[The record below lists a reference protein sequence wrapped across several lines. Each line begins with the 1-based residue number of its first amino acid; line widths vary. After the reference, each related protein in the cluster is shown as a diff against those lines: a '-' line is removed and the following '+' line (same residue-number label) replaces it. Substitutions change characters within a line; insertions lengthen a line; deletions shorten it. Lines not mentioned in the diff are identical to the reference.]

1 MEDETVRATSET
13 TPEMLITGLTIDSLN
28 VNVISTLSSPF
39 TILSLSSLLKLIS
52 VGVTVSTL
60 NSVELEVLEFPAVSY
75 THLTLPTKR
84 IV

>member
-60 NSVELEVLEFPAVSY
+60 NSVELELLVFPALSDKI
-75 THLTLPTKR
+75 PSS
-84 IV
+84 I

>member
-60 NSVELEVLEFPAVSY
+60 NSVELEVLVFPALSDKI
-75 THLTLPTKR
+75 PSS
-84 IV
+84 I

>member
-28 VNVISTLSSPF
+28 VNVINTVSSPF

-60 NSVELEVLEFPAVSY
+60 NSVELDVFVFPALSY
-75 THLTLPTKR
+75 KMPSS
-84 IV
+84 I